1 MIKRIKNNLSD
12 YDSVIYQTNWYYDAT
27 IVGLAKFFDWLS
39 IRNHVDKSVY
49 YHCEINTFSY
59 DSKQLSADLYKE
71 FLYEKYGSFSIYN
84 YISQRFS
91 LLEKENEETKES
103 QEKVKKLTKEIND
116 KLKLNSVKRYV
127 GDMSTKT
134 HSKEEILEKLKET
147 RYDCFAEYAEYT
159 VLKSMLNK
167 TQYEYMLG
175 VGSNFGNGNF
185 ELKTDICM
193 VGNYTIDN
201 RKKKQ
206 YSYDFSDKTFMSE
219 NELEFLFIP
228 FAFINSIPKI
238 FVRNNYTV
246 QQLIDTANDLE
257 LYQKEISKRKK
268 TVNSLEILKEEIL
281 SYKLNSVEVIYFDTE
296 EEKLGNYYV
305 DTTISEALK
314 YVDESVF
321 DLWFKNLGQWVYYG
335 KFIEDAILRKETLDN
350 WILTIMQKEY
360 EKSSNFYSYC
370 LNNLVKVN
378 IVIKESKG
386 IFKEDIMT
394 KSERQ
399 EYLSEAADMAVKASK
414 KLYAMNKNNKTYNS
428 QMESALRV
436 GNDVDFKNVLMAIS
450 NVTQLKFGFMRP
462 LLEDFETN
470 KDIAYMFVFNFDKI
484 NQNNQVKGEKE

>member
-1 MIKRIKNNLSD
+1 MIRRIKDNSSE
-12 YDSVIYQTNWYYDAT
+12 YDSVIYQSDWRYDAT

-71 FLYEKYGSFSIYN
+71 FLYDKYGSFCIYN

-91 LLEKENEETKES
+91 LLEKESGETKDY
-103 QEKVKKLTKEIND
+103 QERVKKSTKEIND
-116 KLKLNSVKRYV
+116 KLKLNSVKRYI
-127 GDMSTKT
+127 GEMSTKT
-134 HSKEEILEKLKET
+134 HSKDEILEKLKET
-147 RYDCFAEYAEYT
+147 RYNCFAEYAEYT
-159 VLKSMLNK
+159 VLKGMLNQ

-175 VGSNFGNGNF
+175 VGSCFEDGHF
-185 ELKTDICM
+185 ELKNDICM
-193 VGNYTIDN
+193 VGNYTIDK

-206 YSYDFSDKTFMSE
+206 YSYNFSDKTFMSE

-228 FAFINSIPKI
+228 FAFIESIPKI

-246 QQLIDTANDLE
+246 KQLIDTANDLE
-257 LYQKEISKRKK
+257 LYQKEVSKRKK
-268 TVNSLEILKEEIL
+268 TINSLEILKEEIL
-281 SYKLNSVEVIYFDTE
+281 SYKLNSVEVIYFDTD

-305 DTTISEALK
+305 DTTILEALK

-321 DLWFKNLGQWVYYG
+321 DLWFKDSGQWVYYS
-335 KFIEDAILRKETLDN
+335 KLIEDAILRKETLDN
-350 WILTIMQKEY
+350 WILTIMQKEH
-360 EKSSNFYSYC
+360 EKPQHNFYSYS

-378 IVIKESKG
+378 VVIKESKG
-386 IFKEDIMT
+386 YFKEDIMT

-399 EYLSEAADMAVKASK
+399 EYLSEATEMAVRASK
-414 KLYAMNKNNKTYNS
+414 KLYAMGKSNRTYTS

-436 GNDVDFKNVLMAIS
+436 GNAVDFKNVLMAIS

-484 NQNNQVKGEKE
+484 KPVENKSEE